1 MPRFRRCRFALP
13 RRPLFVGMMAALS
26 GAGLLIGPAEASGG
40 GDQGGGA
47 MLVPMDE
54 IAVPIIDGAHMEGVL
69 RFTLV
74 LRAHDPAAA
83 ARLGASIMRLR
94 SVAMIAGMDFAR
106 LSATPYSAVDV
117 GYLVRSLD
125 KALKAADAGISQA
138 LIVRVGAAAQ

>member
-1 MPRFRRCRFALP
+1 MSRLRPRSALP

-40 GDQGGGA
+40 GNKGGGES
-47 MLVPMDE
+47 LVPMDE

-83 ARLGASIMRLR
+83 TRLGATIAKLR
-94 SVAMIAGMDFAR
+94 SIAMIAGMDFAR
-106 LSATPYSAVDV
+106 LRASPYSAVDV
-117 GYLVRSLD
+117 GHLVLTLD
-125 KALKAADAGISQA
+125 KALKAADPGVEQA
-138 LIVRVGAAAQ
+138 LVVRVGAAAQ